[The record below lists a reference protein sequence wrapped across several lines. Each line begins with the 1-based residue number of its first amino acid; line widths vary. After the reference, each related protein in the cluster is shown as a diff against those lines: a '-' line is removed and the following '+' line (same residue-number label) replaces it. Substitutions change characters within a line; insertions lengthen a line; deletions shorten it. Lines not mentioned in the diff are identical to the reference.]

1 MGTNK
6 LDELFTDD
14 FLDSLDDDSTVEESN
29 PLPAWVVDDKEHT
42 TYRVYHAIL
51 ELKAQAETAIDNFG
65 EVETKKT
72 PKFYKLKKASVAR
85 TVGLSAQ
92 SIFNTSS
99 FSPSILNFFNGVND
113 ALLERHQ
120 NEQKKQL
127 KRKRKKTGL
136 RAKTKEEIVGSHQ
149 CLETKY
155 NDLKAIQTEEV
166 LNLAI
171 ERMPIDLRAKLGL

>member
-14 FLDSLDDDSTVEESN
+14 FLDSLDDDSTVEESTS
-29 PLPAWVVDDKEHT
+29 LPTWVVNDNRHT
-42 TYRVYHAIL
+42 TNRAYHAIL
-51 ELKAQAETAIDNFG
+51 ELKVLAETAIDSFG

-72 PKFYKLKKASVAR
+72 PKFYKLKKAHVAKAL
-85 TVGLSAQ
+85 GLSAQ

-99 FSPSILNFFNGVND
+99 FSPSILAFFNDVND

-136 RAKTKEEIVGSHQ
+136 RAKKKEVIVVSHQ
-149 CLETKY
+149 CLEKTY
-155 NDLKAIQTEEV
+155 NDLKAIKTEEV

>member
-14 FLDSLDDDSTVEESN
+14 FLDSLDDDSTVEESTS
-29 PLPAWVVDDKEHT
+29 LPAWVVDDKEHT
-42 TYRVYHAIL
+42 TNRVYHAIL
-51 ELKAQAETAIDNFG
+51 ELKAQAENGIDNFG

-85 TVGLSAQ
+85 KVGLSAQ

-99 FSPSILNFFNGVND
+99 FSPSILNFFNDVND
-113 ALLERHQ
+113 TLLERHQ
-120 NEQKKQL
+120 DEQKKQL
-127 KRKRKKTGL
+127 KRIRKKTGL
-136 RAKTKEEIVGSHQ
+136 RAKKKEVIVVSHQ
-149 CLETKY
+149 SLETKY
-155 NDLKAIQTEEV
+155 NDLKAIKTEEV